1 MLVYLFVY
9 LFMYLFIDYIVW
21 AVIRLF
27 LHHEIGFDNWEKK
40 IEIGSF

>member
-1 MLVYLFVY
+1 MLVYLFIYVSIY
-9 LFMYLFIDYIVW
+9 RLQIVW